1 MQMEADDA
9 AKAEALSRRRARML
23 PVLAVLFVGQQASYF
38 TGGGSAADAS
48 PGGVHIAAWFVLSIV
63 ILLALVTGGGWIYSR
78 NVRRLAN
85 DEGTRAHRDRAFR
98 VGFIS
103 SMMACMILY
112 VVTLFRPLSGRDA
125 VHAVLTVGIL
135 VTLLCFAFLE
145 RRAELGD

>member
-1 MQMEADDA
+1 MKDTGDA
-9 AKAEALSRRRARML
+9 AKAEELSRRRTRMM

-38 TGGGSAADAS
+38 TGAGSPADSS
-48 PGGVHIAAWFVLSIV
+48 PGRVHIAAWFVLSIV
-63 ILLALVTGGGWIYSR
+63 ILAALMTGGGWIYSR

-85 DEGTRAHRDRAFR
+85 DEATRAHRDRAFR

-103 SMMACMILY
+103 SMGACIVLY
-112 VVTLFRPLSGRDA
+112 VVTLFLPLSGRDA

-145 RRAELGD
+145 RRAHIGD